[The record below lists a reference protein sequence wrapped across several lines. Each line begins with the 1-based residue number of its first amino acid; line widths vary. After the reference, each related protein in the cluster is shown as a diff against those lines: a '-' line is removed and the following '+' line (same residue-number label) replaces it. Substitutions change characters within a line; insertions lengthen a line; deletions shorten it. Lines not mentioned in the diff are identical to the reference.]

1 MSWNKQTRPAFTK
14 LYAGMFTKDIT
25 PEQIQKRVQKET
37 LIKEVQDKS
46 AGESLTRRNES
57 LQLAQAIRDQYSLAE
72 RKGKAKDFQD
82 KMDLIK
88 QFQEEAKIGDQMDAE
103 NKLTEIVVDEG
114 EET

>member
-57 LQLAQAIRDQYSLAE
+57 LQLAQAIRDQYVMIE
-72 RKGKAKDFQD
+72 RKGKQSQFANRI
-82 KMDLIK
+82 DLINK
-88 QFQEEAKIGDQMDAE
+88 FKEEATIGDQMDKE
-103 NKLTEIVVDEG
+103 EKLTEIVVDE
-114 EET
+114 ET